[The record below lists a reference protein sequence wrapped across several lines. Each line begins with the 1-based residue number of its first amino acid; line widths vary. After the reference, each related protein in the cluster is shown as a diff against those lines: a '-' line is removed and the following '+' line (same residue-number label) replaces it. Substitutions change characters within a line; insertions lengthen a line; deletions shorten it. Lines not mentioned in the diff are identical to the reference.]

1 MSWIVA
7 NIRWIMLV
15 SGALT
20 CTMLYAAVA
29 PEAAIR
35 SSFGESLEG
44 PIAGIVVRSWG
55 ALIGLMG
62 AMLIY
67 GSNRP
72 LERPMILTVVGTS
85 KLVFVALVLSHGQRF
100 LGYQAGVAVAVDVA
114 VVALIA
120 AYLILSRRGAALAE
134 RA

>member
-1 MSWIVA
+1 MNWIVGK
-7 NIRWIMLV
+7 IRWIMLA

-29 PEAAIR
+29 PEAAIQ
-35 SSFGESLEG
+35 SSFGEPLEG
-44 PIAGIVVRSWG
+44 PIAGIVVRNWG

-72 LERPMILTVVGTS
+72 LVRPLILIVVGAS
-85 KLVFVALVLSHGQRF
+85 KLVFVALVLSHGGRF
-100 LGYQAGVAVAVDVA
+100 LGFQAGSAVAVDS
-114 VVALIA
+114 VVVVLFAI
-120 AYLILSRRGAALAE
+120 YLAMTRRPAPASA
-134 RA
+134 R